1 MIKTSEGTIIDI
13 QNTIFGMYIIKA
25 VFLNGGSSL
34 ILTHDEFL
42 QFKKMIEDILEG
54 EE

>member
-1 MIKTSEGTIIDI
+1 MKTSEGTIVDI
-13 QNTIFGMYIIKA
+13 QKTIFGMYMLKA

-42 QFKKMIEDILEG
+42 QFKKMIEDILE
-54 EE
+54 ESE